1 MTRDHDVKR
10 AIRARM
16 KVTGESYTVARSALV
31 APTAPSAPH
40 SQATPSQGAKVAT
53 VQTGLIDELD
63 EGGFAVIRS
72 FATAEQVMHLT
83 AVVDEVISTVLAEKQ
98 QEALDRHAAGER
110 RVNVWHSGEPGVIF
124 RVVSDRAEVRWLIDD
139 ERLLEITE
147 RAKGSPGGLHKIGA
161 LASMPGFG
169 HQGFHPDHD
178 GATAPFGAWDAL
190 VFVVMLSQHRPDTGT
205 IRVLPGSHR
214 SPIQFTEWG
223 SAMPPHPDEVRI
235 EGEPGDVFVYS
246 GHLWKSATFN
256 GGREPV
262 KSLLVAGVDDVGWG
276 S

>member
-1 MTRDHDVKR
+1 
-10 AIRARM
+10 M

-31 APTAPSAPH
+31 ASTAPSAPD
-40 SQATPSQGAKVAT
+40 SQATPSQGGKVAT
-53 VQTGLIDELD
+53 VQTGLIDQLD
-63 EGGFAVIRS
+63 ERGFAVIRS
-72 FATAEQVMHLT
+72 FATVEQVMRLT

-98 QEALDRHAAGER
+98 QEALDRRAAGER
-110 RVNVWHSGEPGVIF
+110 RINVWHPGEPGVIF
-124 RVVSDRAEVRWLIDD
+124 KVVSDRPEVRWLIDD

-169 HQGFHPDHD
+169 HQGLHPDHD
-178 GATAPFGAWDAL
+178 GAVSAFGAWDAL

-214 SPIQFTEWG
+214 SPTQFTEWG

-256 GGREPV
+256 GGHEPV
-262 KSLLVAGVDDVGWG
+262 KSLLVASVHDVGWG